1 VKIAVAILFWKK
13 RQMTNESILDEPFSP
28 CAFAAMV
35 IEARKVGCWPDSEKV
50 RRLAYELFEKR
61 ADR

>member
-1 VKIAVAILFWKK
+1 
-13 RQMTNESILDEPFSP
+13 MTNESILDEPFSP